1 MANLAVTLELDSQ
14 GYIRNIRA
22 ADSAT
27 QSFAKDATSATKDVD
42 TAFAGLS
49 KQTDKLLTGMTRLK
63 TALIGAA
70 FGAFARSA
78 IGAADAISDLS
89 KATELS
95 VGYIIELQAAL
106 QASGG
111 EAGNAGKLV
120 TEFYKSIEE
129 AAGGSDKTQESLGKL
144 GVSLKDLGSLNTA
157 DLLDK
162 TIKGFENIKDPA
174 QRTALAIQLF
184 GKSMQGVAPE
194 DLAAKM
200 DELRGKFDAQTQA
213 VNQAAELNDNFA
225 EAMNN
230 LRLAFLTI
238 TAPLVEFI
246 NSVSKNRAELDSMI
260 SVLKTLAIVL
270 AAVFGMTILGRA
282 ATIFGSIAR
291 GLAAIPTLFARI
303 ASTGTAT
310 FAVNGPLMT
319 ALRAV
324 AKLIGFIGAG
334 VGAALG
340 LGVGGGN
347 DGGEATGGSTQPG
360 TMGAYRS
367 RAESTAPGRAV
378 EQGKELTGQL
388 TAVQNL
394 ADGYRRAAQAN
405 MDRYAMEVELLGKT
419 KEEQDI
425 IKGTADI
432 NKRYADQTA
441 ALEEKKKGA
450 KGATLALINTE
461 IGNLDTLKTKEIAA
475 FNVTREQTAQY
486 ARQQQEIKNIIDL
499 MEQQA
504 EYAREIAGFQ
514 SQQDQAVL
522 AAYEQ
527 VKAQT
532 EAFALAGQREQLEK
546 SIMNMRGT
554 DQENIKKLFDLEQQR
569 KQQLEAIQKIQNLPF
584 EGQGGMKQK
593 MEEINALYDARRA
606 QIEATAAATK
616 AEQDSFVFGWQAAG
630 EKFANNLKTDA
641 EIAGAMFDTFTKG
654 FEDAIVNFVK
664 TGKLSFK
671 DLANTLIA
679 QFARIQAQNM
689 LMSLFGGGG
698 GVPSGGGLLGG
709 LFKIFTGKAGG
720 GNVVDG
726 QPLMVGER
734 GPELFVPNNAG
745 KIVPNRQLGGGQQ
758 VINNSTAVSYQI
770 HAVDAASFKTMLARD
785 PEYLYQVT
793 QAGRR
798 NLPIGSSR

>member
-1 MANLAVTLELDSQ
+1 MISGIAQLLKDMPNL
-14 GYIRNIRA
+14 I
-22 ADSAT
+22 
-27 QSFAKDATSATKDVD
+27 
-42 TAFAGLS
+42 TAFKVLGAVIVGVFVATGLRSFISLLGMAGRGVAALVDGFSKLRSMGGVGKALS
-49 KQTDKLLTGMTRLK
+49 GGASNKGIASLRDAATATGLVGGV
-63 TALIGAA
+63 AVGGAMMMGGENA
-70 FGAFARSA
+70 PANAAPS
-78 IGAADAISDLS
+78 ADAV
-89 KATELS
+89 K
-95 VGYIIELQAAL
+95 
-106 QASGG
+106 
-111 EAGNAGKLV
+111 
-120 TEFYKSIEE
+120 
-129 AAGGSDKTQESLGKL
+129 
-144 GVSLKDLGSLNTA
+144 
-157 DLLDK
+157 
-162 TIKGFENIKDPA
+162 
-174 QRTALAIQLF
+174 
-184 GKSMQGVAPE
+184 
-194 DLAAKM
+194 
-200 DELRGKFDAQTQA
+200 AQTNNA
-213 VNQAAELNDNFA
+213 VQL
-225 EAMNN
+225 
-230 LRLAFLTI
+230 
-238 TAPLVEFI
+238 
-246 NSVSKNRAELDSMI
+246 
-260 SVLKTLAIVL
+260 
-270 AAVFGMTILGRA
+270 
-282 ATIFGSIAR
+282 
-291 GLAAIPTLFARI
+291 
-303 ASTGTAT
+303 
-310 FAVNGPLMT
+310 
-319 ALRAV
+319 
-324 AKLIGFIGAG
+324 
-334 VGAALG
+334 
-340 LGVGGGN
+340 
-347 DGGEATGGSTQPG
+347 
-360 TMGAYRS
+360 
-367 RAESTAPGRAV
+367 
-378 EQGKELTGQL
+378 GKELQGQL
-388 TAVQNL
+388 NTVQNL

-405 MDRYAMEVELLGKT
+405 MDRLTLEVEMLGKS
-419 KEEQDI
+419 KEEADTM
-425 IKGTADI
+425 KGLADI

-450 KGATLALINTE
+450 KGATVALIN
-461 IGNLDTLKTKEIAA
+461 KEIANLQELKNSEIDV
-475 FNVTREQTAQY
+475 FNITRDQTIQY

-630 EKFANNLKTDA
+630 EKFVNNLKTDA
-641 EIAGAMFDTFTKG
+641 EIAGTMFDSFTKG

-698 GVPSGGGLLGG
+698 GIPSGGGLLGS

-758 VINNSTAVSYQI
+758 VVNNSTAVSYQI